1 MSEGRKYLLSL
12 FQHVFIFFGSFFIG
26 IGLVTFSATY
36 PVSFVTDWSRLNP
49 IIVALISALFIELGV
64 YMIYKSEEKNP
75 VIKAIVGSVLGLL
88 AGGVAWFVY
97 FFSFL

>member
-36 PVSFVTDWSRLNP
+36 PVSFVTDWSRINP
-49 IIVALISALFIELGV
+49 IIVAPISALFIELGV
-64 YMIYKSEEKNP
+64 YMIYKSEEKTSNKSNSGFCAG
-75 VIKAIVGSVLGLL
+75 VIGRRRGMVCVLI
-88 AGGVAWFVY
+88 
-97 FFSFL
+97 